1 MIEIF
6 LFSLI
11 GNLPSPT
18 ATPGNTN
25 YYYYYYY
32 LLLFLQSLPVLMVSS
47 TQSVVLCAQGLVRI
61 KTKTLCVL
69 MSVLLVVSVLL
80 GWFWRIMLAFNPLS
94 VQVMAKILVLC
105 VCIVT
110 LYNSNFVLKQNYK
123 NLDRD
128 NSFIVLS

>member
-32 LLLFLQSLPVLMVSS
+32 YYYLLLFLQSLPVLMVSS
-47 TQSVVLCAQGLVRI
+47 TQSVVLCAQ
-61 KTKTLCVL
+61 
-69 MSVLLVVSVLL
+69 
-80 GWFWRIMLAFNPLS
+80 
-94 VQVMAKILVLC
+94 
-105 VCIVT
+105 
-110 LYNSNFVLKQNYK
+110 
-123 NLDRD
+123 
-128 NSFIVLS
+128 

>member
-32 LLLFLQSLPVLMVSS
+32 YYYYLLLLMQPLPVLMVSS
-47 TQSVVLCAQGLVRI
+47 TQSVVLCAQRLVRI

-80 GWFWRIMLAFNPLS
+80 GWCWRIMLAFNPLS
-94 VQVMAKILVLC
+94 VQVMVNT
-105 VCIVT
+105 CIVC
-110 LYNSNFVLKQNYK
+110 V
-123 NLDRD
+123 
-128 NSFIVLS
+128 

>member
-47 TQSVVLCAQGLVRI
+47 TQSVVLCAQGLVRT
-61 KTKTLCVL
+61 KTRTLCVL

-80 GWFWRIMLAFNPLS
+80 GWYWRIMLAFNPLS
-94 VQVMAKILVLC
+94 VQVMVNTC
-105 VCIVT
+105 TVCIVT
-110 LYNSNFVLKQNYK
+110 LYNSNFVLKQTTK
-123 NLDRD
+123 
-128 NSFIVLS
+128 I